1 MPAPQPDQDPPL
13 RRLAEVLR
21 RAGAQVSAPRPPG
34 PDLEVSH
41 GGTRYVVELKVSPD
55 NRRPVLEGLIAAA
68 FLQARRRATERGAEA
83 LPVLG
88 VKKITAVA
96 LRAIDDFMST
106 EARGSP
112 WGMLD
117 ASNRWVFRGLPW
129 LTDNLREV
137 PPTSEARPLRDPF
150 SDLGQWLAKVLLA
163 RALPPEIL
171 RAPRLSIPN
180 ARRLAQLAQVSA
192 PTAAEWVRGLRGE
205 GFIDEQRGEL
215 HIVRVREFL
224 DRWRAAVQQRPLKR
238 VPARFTLVE
247 GEPDLQIRQALERYP
262 FRADGSASQAADGA
276 PIIWNG
282 VPRACLVMFDA
293 ALSLGVHHVV
303 GAPVHLALE
312 HVDAQSLSRLGLR
325 VSEAR
330 DAHVHVL
337 EPRMPE
343 SLFRAAVLSRSET
356 GFQVP
361 CCDILQC
368 WLDVVDHPVRGRE
381 LADLIERAILDP
393 ALIRGAR

>member
-1 MPAPQPDQDPPL
+1 LPVPRPDQDPPL
-13 RRLAEVLR
+13 RRLAEVLT
-21 RAGAQVSAPRPPG
+21 RAGAKVSAPRPPG
-34 PDLEVSH
+34 PDLEFAH
-41 GGTRYVVELKVSPD
+41 GGTRYVVELKISPD

-68 FLQARRRATERGAEA
+68 LLQARRRATERGAEA
-83 LPVLG
+83 LPVLA
-88 VKKITAVA
+88 VSKLTAA
-96 LRAIDDFMST
+96 GLQAIEAFMST
-106 EARGSP
+106 EAAGSP

-117 ASNRWVFRGLPW
+117 ASNRWAFRGLPW
-129 LTDNLREV
+129 LTDNLREIH
-137 PPTSEARPLRDPF
+137 PTSAVRPRRDPF

-163 RALPPEIL
+163 SALPPELL
-171 RAPRLSIPN
+171 RAPRVPIPN
-180 ARRLAQLAQVSA
+180 ARRLAQLARVSA
-192 PTAAEWVRGLRGE
+192 PTAAEWVRSLRSE
-205 GFIDEQRGEL
+205 GFLDEQHGAL
-215 HIVRVREFL
+215 QIVRVREFL

-247 GEPDLQIRQALERYP
+247 GEPDLQLRQALERYP
-262 FRADGSASQAADGA
+262 FRADGSASPTADGA
-276 PIIWNG
+276 AITWHG

-312 HVDAQSLSRLGLR
+312 HVDAQSLSRFGLR
-325 VSEAR
+325 ASEAR

-343 SLFRAAVLSRSET
+343 SLFRAAVLSRPET